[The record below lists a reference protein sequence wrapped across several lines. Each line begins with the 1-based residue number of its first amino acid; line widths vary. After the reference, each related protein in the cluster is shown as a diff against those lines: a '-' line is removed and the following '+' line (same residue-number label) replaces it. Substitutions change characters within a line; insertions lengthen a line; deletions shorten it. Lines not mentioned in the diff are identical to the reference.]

1 MAVAVRAPR
10 SHTAARATARA
21 HRGRRRSAEDSA
33 PLVLMLVALVV
44 VGIVALGL
52 LSQTV
57 DLTLPRSLTGSL
69 QRQTPTRPT
78 DGAVPVSKVQLAST
92 DAAATGSATAA
103 TQLLAVGSRARV
115 ANTEGQ
121 GVVLYS
127 APRQNAR
134 QPAGLLEG
142 TPVTVLEV
150 SGAEWARVQS
160 DARKTGW
167 VKAAYLVGA
176 E

>member
-1 MAVAVRAPR
+1 
-10 SHTAARATARA
+10 
-21 HRGRRRSAEDSA
+21 
-33 PLVLMLVALVV
+33 MLVALVV
-44 VGIVALGL
+44 VGIVGLGL

-69 QRQTPTRPT
+69 QRPTPSRPT
-78 DGAVPVSKVQLAST
+78 DGAAPVPKAQVASA
-92 DAAATGSATAA
+92 DPAAAGSATTPAQA
-103 TQLLAVGSRARV
+103 LAVGSRARV
-115 ANTEGQ
+115 ANTDGQ

-142 TPVTVLEV
+142 TTVTVLEV
-150 SGAEWARVQS
+150 SGNEWARVQS
-160 DARKTGW
+160 DTKKTGW
-167 VKAAYLVGA
+167 VKTAYLVGA

>member
-1 MAVAVRAPR
+1 MAIAVRAPHSQPVPR
-10 SHTAARATARA
+10 STPRAR
-21 HRGRRRSAEDSA
+21 RGRGRSAEDSA

-44 VGIVALGL
+44 VGIVGLGL

-69 QRQTPTRPT
+69 QRPTPSRPT
-78 DGAVPVSKVQLAST
+78 DGAAPVSKVQLASA
-92 DAAATGSATAA
+92 DAATAA
-103 TQLLAVGSRARV
+103 SAAPAQALAVGSRARV
-115 ANTEGQ
+115 ANTDGQ

-142 TPVTVLEV
+142 TTVTVLEV
-150 SGAEWARVQS
+150 SGNEWARVQS
-160 DARKTGW
+160 DTKKTGW
-167 VKAAYLVGA
+167 VKTAYLVGA